1 MHDFNHIRP
10 TLEWFLSKIGI
21 LLGFVMILVTYIH
34 GLIVLISCEK
44 LLLQDLSRRMM
55 ISERLH
61 IDSPCFLLIGIGKVI
76 DSLFLFFL
84 IWVVESSNCVIFIF
98 IPNFVV
104 IFPIFETVLLLR
116 FFSPG
121 ACLIDLVSEMSH
133 GGCHHLQIDL

>member
-1 MHDFNHIRP
+1 
-10 TLEWFLSKIGI
+10 
-21 LLGFVMILVTYIH
+21 
-34 GLIVLISCEK
+34 
-44 LLLQDLSRRMM
+44 M